1 MNYPLISEYID
12 AIKNA
17 EDNFNEL
24 TNLRPVYNDEG
35 DIIMSSGNYAVV
47 FKMTDGEKY
56 YAIKCF
62 TRYQE
67 GREDAYTLI
76 SNELKQIESSY
87 IVKVRFLQNEL
98 FVNCKNSDTEEF
110 PVLVMDWIDGELR

>member
-62 TRYQE
+62 YSLS
-67 GREDAYTLI
+67 GRSRRRIYF
-76 SNELKQIESSY
+76 N
-87 IVKVRFLQNEL
+87 
-98 FVNCKNSDTEEF
+98 
-110 PVLVMDWIDGELR
+110 